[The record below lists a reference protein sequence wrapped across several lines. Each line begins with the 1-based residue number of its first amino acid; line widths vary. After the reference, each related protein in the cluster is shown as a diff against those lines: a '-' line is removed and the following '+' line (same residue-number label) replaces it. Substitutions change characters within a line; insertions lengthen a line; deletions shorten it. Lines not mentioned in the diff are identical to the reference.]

1 MTNNGFISRWSD
13 RPRAGGVP
21 QLPASGAASAPPP
34 QEQPKRSLTLRL
46 HFLGKHFPLPVQ
58 TTNYNYITQ
67 KNTPTYPFTR
77 YFKYLLLII
86 TMNLILILFA
96 SYIKSR
102 IKDVRD
108 FSHQSNRSWA
118 VPELSSQTPNSV
130 LRSSGKPRWG
140 LAFSQF
146 SESTHRLKPWQFFT
160 LHKQNKKEK
169 LSNGGHLIPVTP
181 SPCKQLYWMNSF
193 PLPPTPTLQNTHFT
207 PHCLAPGCSAAG
219 KDPGSTAEM
228 PSLRRPWAGMGELT
242 CCPS

>member
-1 MTNNGFISRWSD
+1 MVLFLDEVTDPGL
-13 RPRAGGVP
+13 AACP

-102 IKDVRD
+102 IMDVRA

-130 LRSSGKPRWG
+130 LRSSGKSRWG

-160 LHKQNKKEK
+160 LHKQIKKEK

-181 SPCKQLYWMNSF
+181 SPCKQLY
-193 PLPPTPTLQNTHFT
+193 
-207 PHCLAPGCSAAG
+207 
-219 KDPGSTAEM
+219 
-228 PSLRRPWAGMGELT
+228 
-242 CCPS
+242 